1 VAARARG
8 RKGWHAYIAVAA
20 RNARL
25 DLLRKRGRERRRQ
38 VSYARQTVGDA
49 LPDRPGVRRRR
60 PTEPSNVDRFL
71 GRQLLV
77 DLVVECPLTPRQQTV
92 GILTLV
98 DGLTSAE
105 IADMLGIS
113 VHAVNTHRRAVVRA
127 LREALLDGR

>member
-1 VAARARG
+1 VPFAD
-8 RKGWHAYIAVAA
+8 
-20 RNARL
+20 RL
-25 DLLRKRGRERRRQ
+25 DSLQ
-38 VSYARQTVGDA
+38 PSQAGDSKATPAA
-49 LPDRPGVRRRR
+49 LNNSCFPDSQFKAFGFYTLGPDSGAVNFGVYSRVQYYSLT
-60 PTEPSNVDRFL
+60 PQWDGDIVAPQDS
-71 GRQLLV
+71 
-77 DLVVECPLTPRQQTV
+77 VECPLTPRQQTV